1 MGGRTG
7 RSAVSEVGG
16 GRPTPEVPG
25 GTIDRL
31 AGRPAD
37 PVAAL
42 IDRHLQAEAQAE
54 RITVI
59 GRAARAWDVLVPSYF
74 KEAIPVS
81 LVLGDRF
88 LRAEAFFLRSPEDR
102 AAEAFRLL
110 LRRNLDT
117 AWWRF
122 AVSDS
127 GDVTMLSDVPRP
139 AVDEEVLDQVLGGVV
154 RLTDETY
161 RPYFRLAYER
171 ALADQ
176 VARGGP
182 GLDQPP
188 PWAASWDAPPSPPE
202 GHAP

>member
-1 MGGRTG
+1 
-7 RSAVSEVGG
+7 VSGH
-16 GRPTPEVPG
+16 
-25 GTIDRL
+25 
-31 AGRPAD
+31 AD
-37 PVAAL
+37 PVAAVV
-42 IDRHLQAEAQAE
+42 DRHLRVESAEG
-54 RITVI
+54 RVTVI
-59 GRAARAWDVLVPSYF
+59 GRSDRAWDVLVPSYF

-102 AAEAFRLL
+102 AADAYRLL

-117 AWWRF
+117 PWWRF
-122 AVSDS
+122 AVSDT
-127 GDVTMLSDVPRP
+127 GDVTMVTDVPRE
-139 AVDEEVLDQVLGGVV
+139 AVDEGVLDQLLGGVV

-188 PWAASWDAPPSPPE
+188 PWAASWE
-202 GHAP
+202 GPTPLAEGEGP

>member
-1 MGGRTG
+1 
-7 RSAVSEVGG
+7 VSE
-16 GRPTPEVPG
+16 RP
-25 GTIDRL
+25 
-31 AGRPAD
+31 D
-37 PVAAL
+37 PVAAV
-42 IDRHLQAEAQAE
+42 IDGHLQAEAGAG

-59 GRAARAWDVLVPSYF
+59 GRSARAWDVLVPSYF
-74 KEAIPVS
+74 KETVPVS

-102 AAEAFRLL
+102 AADAFRLL

-117 AWWRF
+117 PWWRF

-127 GDVTMLSDVPRP
+127 GDVTMVSDVPRP
-139 AVDEEVLDQVLGGVV
+139 ALDADVLDQLLGGVV

-161 RPYFRLAYER
+161 RPYFRLAYEQ
-171 ALADQ
+171 ALTDQ

-188 PWAASWDAPPSPPE
+188 PWAGSWDQPAPPPE
-202 GHAP
+202 RHGP